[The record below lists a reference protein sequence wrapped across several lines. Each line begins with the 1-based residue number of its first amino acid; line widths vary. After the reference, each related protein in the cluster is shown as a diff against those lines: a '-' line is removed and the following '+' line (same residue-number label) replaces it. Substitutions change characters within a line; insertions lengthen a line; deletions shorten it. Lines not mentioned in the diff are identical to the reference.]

1 MGSALL
7 SGPGAL
13 AKRAQGTR
21 VPWISSL
28 GLRGVLCA
36 QAAGGLELPNTPKH
50 RLTAKHAPAT
60 TEGGNT
66 PSDQELVPKRIS
78 RRAASRRRLTPHPL
92 QSLSLSQLA
101 GSRESGGGRGYS
113 RHHNLPAASQ
123 GNSLPP
129 PSPGNPQ
136 RRRLQRRTRHPS
148 LPKTSQPLTRHPLKA
163 ALRPSRER
171 VPGGTSF
178 LSCLSLPA
186 PRVIARLPPEGGS
199 LGRGGAG
206 PAWLSGLGRSAWPLR
221 SLGRLAGPPHPPSS
235 SRPVPCLSS
244 LGRVRRMASEM
255 ESSLEASF
263 TSSGAV
269 SGASVFLPPARSRI
283 FKIIVIGDSNVGKT
297 CLTYR
302 FCAGRFPDR
311 TEATIGVDFR
321 ERAVEIDG
329 ERIKIQLWDTAGQER
344 FRKSMVQHYYRN
356 VHAVVFVYDMTN
368 MASFHS
374 LPSWI
379 EECKQ
384 HLLASDIPRILV
396 GNKCDLRS
404 AIQVPTD
411 LAQKFADT
419 HSMPLFETSAKNPND
434 NDHVEAIFM
443 TLAHKLKSHKPLMLS
458 QPPDNGITLKPEPKP
473 AMTCWC

>member
-1 MGSALL
+1 MPSRVFKANKAWATRSEDNLKGPWRRRERQGRASSHVPCPLGPAPQRLEEVVSAAD
-7 SGPGAL
+7 AL
-13 AKRAQGTR
+13 APTAPTR
-21 VPWISSL
+21 LPAL
-28 GLRGVLCA
+28 
-36 QAAGGLELPNTPKH
+36 AGGRHHCT
-50 RLTAKHAPAT
+50 
-60 TEGGNT
+60 
-66 PSDQELVPKRIS
+66 
-78 RRAASRRRLTPHPL
+78 AASRETASGPHLLPL
-92 QSLSLSQLA
+92 
-101 GSRESGGGRGYS
+101 R
-113 RHHNLPAASQ
+113 
-123 GNSLPP
+123 
-129 PSPGNPQ
+129 
-136 RRRLQRRTRHPS
+136 
-148 LPKTSQPLTRHPLKA
+148 
-163 ALRPSRER
+163 
-171 VPGGTSF
+171 
-178 LSCLSLPA
+178 CLSLPA
-186 PRVIARLPPEGGS
+186 PEELRRFLQS
-199 LGRGGAG
+199 RGTSNVAG
-206 PAWLSGLGRSAWPLR
+206 PVRGRSAAHR
-221 SLGRLAGPPHPPSS
+221 GPPGGPSVLQS
-235 SRPVPCLSS
+235 SRGAPAGLCSS
-244 LGRVRRMASEM
+244 ERVGRMASDM
-255 ESSLEASF
+255 ESSLEVSF
-263 TSSGAV
+263 SSSCAV
-269 SGASVFLPPARSRI
+269 SGASGCLPPARSRI

-384 HLLASDIPRILV
+384 HLLANDIPRILV

-458 QPPDNGITLKPEPKP
+458 QPPDNRISLKPETKP
-473 AMTCWC
+473 AVPCWC